1 MFIGFDYGTAN
12 CSVAVMRDH
21 GPELLTLE
29 NNEPY
34 LPSMLCA
41 PTREAVSEC
50 LHRHWQVPT
59 GSEENQQLLRRAI
72 SYNREE
78 DIPVNGD
85 SVLFGLQALAHY
97 MEDPEEVYFVR
108 SPKSFLGANGLKP
121 QQIAL
126 FEDLVCAMMFHI
138 KRQAEN
144 VLQTGI
150 EQAVIGRPINFQGIG
165 GEEANRQAQG
175 ILQRAAERAGFKAI
189 EFQFE
194 PVAAG
199 LDFEATLSEE
209 QTVLVVD
216 IGGGTTDC
224 SVLLMGPQWRDR
236 ADRQQSLLGH
246 SGCRVGGNDLDIML
260 AFKQLMPLFGLG
272 GETAKGIALPAL
284 PYWNAV
290 ATNDVPAQ
298 NDFYSAANGRV
309 LRDLILDAAEPEKVK
324 RLLKVYQQR
333 LSYRL
338 VRAAEESKIALSG
351 QTAISAPLGFV
362 QADLAESIS
371 QAQLADAISQP
382 LMRIQEQVSA
392 ALASSQ
398 TAPQVIYLTGGS
410 ARSPAARRAAT
421 AAAWHSD
428 RRRQRL
434 RLGHRRAGAL
444 GANAVPLTARG
455 RARRALAHWRLYI
468 MSTILTLDSA
478 RLRLRPWRDE
488 DLPAFAALN
497 ADPQVM
503 RYFPATMTAE
513 ESRAQ
518 AERIRAFMQQHGWGL
533 WAVEVKDSAPF
544 IGFVG
549 LARPSDD
556 LPCSPCV
563 EIGWRLAAAHWGN
576 GYAAEAARAALA
588 CAFDTLHLPEVVSF
602 TAENNQPSRRVMTRI
617 GMQFDGETFL
627 HPRLPAGHPLQKHVL
642 YRLNRQTWRE
652 RRGD

>member
-78 DIPVNGD
+78 DIPVGGD

-144 VLQTGI
+144 VLQAGI
-150 EQAVIGRPINFQGIG
+150 DQAVIGRPINFQGIG

-175 ILQRAAERAGFKAI
+175 ILQRAAERAGFKEI

-272 GETAKGIALPAL
+272 GETGKGIALPAL

-338 VRAAEESKIALSG
+338 VRAAEESKIAPVRPNRH
-351 QTAISAPLGFV
+351 QRA
-362 QADLAESIS
+362 
-371 QAQLADAISQP
+371 AQLRPGRSGGKHQP
-382 LMRIQEQVSA
+382 
-392 ALASSQ
+392 
-398 TAPQVIYLTGGS
+398 GS
-410 ARSPAARRAAT
+410 ARRRHLTAVDAHPGAGQRRVGQQPDRAAGDLPDRRQRAFAAAARRAAT
-421 AAAWHSD
+421 AAAGHSD

-444 GANAVPLTARG
+444 GANAVPLTAQGRG
-455 RARRALAHWRLYI
+455 SPRPCSLEAMHHVHHPYPRQRQAAAAPLARRR
-468 MSTILTLDSA
+468 SA
-478 RLRLRPWRDE
+478 GLR
-488 DLPAFAALN
+488 
-497 ADPQVM
+497 
-503 RYFPATMTAE
+503 
-513 ESRAQ
+513 RA
-518 AERIRAFMQQHGWGL
+518 
-533 WAVEVKDSAPF
+533 
-544 IGFVG
+544 
-549 LARPSDD
+549 
-556 LPCSPCV
+556 
-563 EIGWRLAAAHWGN
+563 
-576 GYAAEAARAALA
+576 
-588 CAFDTLHLPEVVSF
+588 
-602 TAENNQPSRRVMTRI
+602 
-617 GMQFDGETFL
+617 
-627 HPRLPAGHPLQKHVL
+627 
-642 YRLNRQTWRE
+642 
-652 RRGD
+652 

>member
-29 NNEPY
+29 NNAPY

-50 LHRHWQVPT
+50 LHRHWQIPT

-150 EQAVIGRPINFQGIG
+150 DQAVIGRPINFQGIG
-165 GEEANRQAQG
+165 GDEANRQAQG
-175 ILQRAAERAGFKAI
+175 ILQRAAERAGFKDI

-351 QTAISAPLGFV
+351 QTAISAPLNFV
-362 QADLAESIS
+362 QADLAENIS
-371 QAQLADAISQP
+371 QDQLADAISQP

-410 ARSPAARRAAT
+410 ARSPLLRAALQQQLPGIPIVGGNDFGSVT
-421 AAAWHSD
+421 A
-428 RRRQRL
+428 
-434 RLGHRRAGAL
+434 
-444 GANAVPLTARG
+444 
-455 RARRALAHWRLYI
+455 
-468 MSTILTLDSA
+468 
-478 RLRLRPWRDE
+478 
-488 DLPAFAALN
+488 
-497 ADPQVM
+497 
-503 RYFPATMTAE
+503 
-513 ESRAQ
+513 
-518 AERIRAFMQQHGWGL
+518 
-533 WAVEVKDSAPF
+533 
-544 IGFVG
+544 G
-549 LARPSDD
+549 LAR
-556 LPCSPCV
+556 
-563 EIGWRLAAAHWGN
+563 WAQ
-576 GYAAEAARAALA
+576 
-588 CAFDTLHLPEVVSF
+588 TLF
-602 TAENNQPSRRVMTRI
+602 R
-617 GMQFDGETFL
+617 
-627 HPRLPAGHPLQKHVL
+627 
-642 YRLNRQTWRE
+642 
-652 RRGD
+652 